1 MSPFLLLMWVVG
13 VTSFTLLGSLY
24 ARRYERPGMLIGLYV
39 AFVLTAQML
48 ATKIAYFDFG
58 ALSFSG
64 PAGILVFS
72 VTFLLLDI
80 VNEKFGRAVTQRMI
94 FTAFAAQVAST
105 FFLWLGTQFDPDSTW
120 ASTRNAHEWNQ
131 VFGAVPRITLASWI
145 AFLVSENIDAY
156 IFDRFRR
163 ATGERHLWL
172 RNVVST
178 IPALLID
185 SLLFIPI
192 AFAGTGLP
200 LLAMIK
206 GQVAMKWIVGIVNI
220 PFMYLNHAILFS
232 GRGTPDRHILPWKTV
247 PKFEQ
252 GDRED

>member
-1 MSPFLLLMWVVG
+1 MSLYLLMMWVVG

-48 ATKIAYFDFG
+48 ATKVASFDFG
-58 ALSFSG
+58 TISFSG

-94 FTAFAAQVAST
+94 LTAFAAQVAST
-105 FFLWLGTQFDPDSTW
+105 FFLWLGTQFDSDATW
-120 ASTRNAHEWNQ
+120 AASRNAHEWNQ
-131 VFGAVPRITLASWI
+131 VFGAVPRITLASWV

-156 IFDRFRR
+156 VFDRFRKL
-163 ATGERHLWL
+163 TGERHLWL

-185 SLLFIPI
+185 SLIFIPL
-192 AFAGTGLP
+192 AFVGTGLP
-200 LLAMIK
+200 ILAMIK
-206 GQVAMKWIVGIVNI
+206 GQVAMKWLVGLVNI

-232 GRGTPDRHILPWKTV
+232 GKGTPDRHILPWKTV
-247 PKFEQ
+247 PTVRPGEL
-252 GDRED
+252 ED